1 MLVIFSKIFLLVI
14 DIEEYKILKLVL
26 VYYGDKKLDSWMK
39 VGFILIMIC
48 K

>member
-39 VGFILIMIC
+39 VGFVL
-48 K
+48 KVVYK